1 MKKEKNKQ
9 RTRRLS
15 IRLKLL
21 IPSATL
27 IILLC
32 VIMGLNSYIRM
43 KDSVVSLGV
52 EQARMAASITEESI
66 DGNQIA
72 SLRPGSETTT
82 EYLDTLST
90 LKSLKKSC
98 GIAYL
103 YTLYTDGKKVYYGVD
118 SSATRKTSYMGEKF
132 ESSYNE
138 LKSVFSGKEYVQDY
152 IDSTEDGDLITV
164 YKPIKTTDGKIIG
177 VLGCDFDASNV
188 LDSLNTAKQRVLEI
202 SVLCL
207 IVSMFLLNLIISLIT
222 RRLHIVNSKVHE
234 LAANEGDLTQKLQI
248 HSGDELELIAG
259 NINDLLTYIQKI
271 MLNISHN
278 SKLLSESSVQITQK
292 TANSEE
298 DITGVSATMEELSA
312 AMQETSA
319 SLTQITSAI
328 QDIYQECE
336 QIAQKAQ
343 TGQATSL
350 EMSDRSDKIR
360 QSAINSQQ
368 QMQEKTASI
377 SNILNEKIELARAVE
392 NISVLTEN
400 IMNITDQTTLLAL
413 NASIEAARAGEAGKG
428 FAVVADEIGKLADSS
443 TEAAKQIQEVSQT
456 VIDAVNGLAK
466 ESEHMM
472 EFADTTALDGYKQLV
487 ELSETYNQDAQNT
500 LQAMQDFASS
510 STHLQNTLDDIKDS
524 ISSVDIAV
532 NEGTKGI
539 TDVSETAVNLS
550 ENMNLLNEEA
560 QKESGIASKLNAEV
574 NRFKLQ

>member
-1 MKKEKNKQ
+1 
-9 RTRRLS
+9 
-15 IRLKLL
+15 
-21 IPSATL
+21 
-27 IILLC
+27 
-32 VIMGLNSYIRM
+32 
-43 KDSVVSLGV
+43 
-52 EQARMAASITEESI
+52 
-66 DGNQIA
+66 
-72 SLRPGSETTT
+72 
-82 EYLDTLST
+82 
-90 LKSLKKSC
+90 
-98 GIAYL
+98 
-103 YTLYTDGKKVYYGVD
+103 
-118 SSATRKTSYMGEKF
+118 MGEEF

-152 IDSTEDGDLITV
+152 IDSTDGDLITV

-343 TGQATSL
+343 PG
-350 EMSDRSDKIR
+350 R
-360 QSAINSQQ
+360 Q
-368 QMQEKTASI
+368 
-377 SNILNEKIELARAVE
+377 
-392 NISVLTEN
+392 
-400 IMNITDQTTLLAL
+400 
-413 NASIEAARAGEAGKG
+413 
-428 FAVVADEIGKLADSS
+428 
-443 TEAAKQIQEVSQT
+443 
-456 VIDAVNGLAK
+456 
-466 ESEHMM
+466 H
-472 EFADTTALDGYKQLV
+472 
-487 ELSETYNQDAQNT
+487 
-500 LQAMQDFASS
+500 
-510 STHLQNTLDDIKDS
+510 H
-524 ISSVDIAV
+524 
-532 NEGTKGI
+532 
-539 TDVSETAVNLS
+539 
-550 ENMNLLNEEA
+550 
-560 QKESGIASKLNAEV
+560 
-574 NRFKLQ
+574 